1 LIASLKNI
9 NLSFSGKKILDNFSI
24 DFNEKK
30 ITGLLGYSGSGKSTI
45 LKIINGMV
53 MPDAGSVQV
62 FGKSFDYAMGN
73 KLRLQIGY
81 AVQHVGIFPHMTVK
95 ENITLLANITQQDKS
110 KIDARLKRLLEM
122 VQLPQSYFSK
132 KPHQL
137 SGGEQQ
143 RVGLCRAFFL
153 EPPLVLM
160 DEPFASLDYRTKS
173 GIYHHLLHI
182 QQEEPTSIIIVT
194 HQFEE
199 AQILCDEFVWLNE
212 GKIYKQGA
220 KSLLTTIQ
228 NEFKEQHI

>member
-1 LIASLKNI
+1 MIASLKNI

-122 VQLPQSYFSK
+122 VQLPQ
-132 KPHQL
+132 
-137 SGGEQQ
+137 
-143 RVGLCRAFFL
+143 R
-153 EPPLVLM
+153 
-160 DEPFASLDYRTKS
+160 
-173 GIYHHLLHI
+173 
-182 QQEEPTSIIIVT
+182 
-194 HQFEE
+194 
-199 AQILCDEFVWLNE
+199 
-212 GKIYKQGA
+212 
-220 KSLLTTIQ
+220 
-228 NEFKEQHI
+228 

>member
-1 LIASLKNI
+1 MIATLKNI
-9 NLSFSGKKILDNFSI
+9 TLSYAGKKVLDDFSI
-24 DFNEKK
+24 QFPANK

-53 MPDAGSVQV
+53 IPDAGSVQV
-62 FGKSFDYAMGN
+62 FGKPFDYAMGH

-81 AVQHVGIFPHMTVK
+81 AVQHVGLFPHMTVK

-122 VQLPQSYFSK
+122 VQLPQSYLSK

-212 GKIYKQGA
+212 GKIYRQGT